1 MATGNRRREGLR
13 TADGMAAKKLHQ
25 KLGLKLPLVKIN
37 RKTRELILS
46 GSTELFET
54 KQVGWWQRLPNN
66 RFLGL

>member
-1 MATGNRRREGLR
+1 M
-13 TADGMAAKKLHQ
+13 
-25 KLGLKLPLVKIN
+25 GLKLPLVKIN

-66 RFLGL
+66 RFLGLVNKLMNDIISVD